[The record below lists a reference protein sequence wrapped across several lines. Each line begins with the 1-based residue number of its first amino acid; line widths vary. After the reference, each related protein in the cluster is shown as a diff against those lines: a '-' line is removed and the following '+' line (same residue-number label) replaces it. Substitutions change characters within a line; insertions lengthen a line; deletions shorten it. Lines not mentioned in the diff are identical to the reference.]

1 MFRRLSGIAVC
12 LLLVLSLGMTVR
24 AETAASS
31 IQNFCTVT
39 ADGDCR
45 VSLTVTINLETPL
58 ETLTF
63 PLPLEAENIT
73 RDGSG
78 VNTRKTEVATEVDI
92 TNVVRGLTGQVTMRF
107 DYTVPDVVTMV
118 ESETEPGTYV
128 PTLELPLLC
137 GFSYPVETMVFDVQ
151 FPSGAIITN
160 PIFTSIYHQD
170 GIESSLIFSRKDNT
184 ISGSLARSL
193 KDFET
198 LTMTMPVAAEAFP
211 SVGIFMRT
219 GNPEVIPMTVL
230 AVLALVYW
238 LVFLRGMPLLRSR
251 RMIPPEGITAG
262 ELGSRLTFAGAD
274 LTMMVFSWAQLGYI
288 LIHLDDNGRVMLHK
302 RMDMGNERSS
312 FEVKTFQSLFGKH
325 RVVDGTGFQYAR
337 LCRKVAQKVPGQRS
351 MCKKGSG
358 NRKIFRFLAA
368 AIHFF
373 CGICLAMNLTGML
386 MLQILL
392 AIVLSIGGAISGWA
406 IQGGISR
413 LHLRFKLPL
422 LVSLGLSVLW
432 ILLGVLAG
440 QLVIGLL
447 SVLSQ
452 LLAGLA
458 LAYGGRRSDLGRQN
472 ASQILGLRQ
481 YFRKADPEQIKQLC
495 HNDPEYFFSL
505 APFAMAL
512 GVEKAFAK
520 RFGRHK
526 LPPCPYFVCGVHGR
540 MDALDHARF
549 MAEAAQ
555 ILDERQRRMA
565 WEKYAVIRFR

>member
-1 MFRRLSGIAVC
+1 MFRRLSGAFLC
-12 LLLVLSLGMTVR
+12 LLLVFTLALTVR
-24 AETAASS
+24 AETAASN
-31 IQNFCTVT
+31 IQNFCTVNSE
-39 ADGDCR
+39 GDCL
-45 VSLTVTINLETPL
+45 VSLTVTINLDVPL
-58 ETLTF
+58 ESLTF
-63 PLPLEAENIT
+63 PVPKNATNIT
-73 RDGSG
+73 LNGDR
-78 VNTRKTEVATEVDI
+78 VNTREYDKFIEVDI
-92 TNVVRGLTGQVTMRF
+92 SNAIRGKGNPVILNF
-107 DYTVPDVVTMV
+107 SYTVTDVVTVV

-128 PTLELPLLC
+128 HMLELPLLC

-151 FPSGAIITN
+151 LPPGSIITN
-160 PIFTSIYHQD
+160 PIFTSIYHQE
-170 GIESSLIFSRKDNT
+170 GIESSLIFSRKENT

-193 KDFET
+193 KDSET
-198 LTMTMPVAAEAFP
+198 LTMKMAVAPEAFP
-211 SVGIFMRT
+211 SVRNFLRT
-219 GNPEVIPMTVL
+219 DNPESYVMIVL

-238 LVFLRGMPLLRSR
+238 LIFLRGAPLLRSR
-251 RMIPPEGITAG
+251 RSIPPEGVTAG

-337 LCRKVAQKVPGQRS
+337 LCRKVAGKVPGQRS
-351 MCKKGSG
+351 MSKKGSG

-368 AIHFF
+368 GIHFF
-373 CGICLAMNLTGML
+373 CGICLAMNFTGTPV
-386 MLQILL
+386 LQVLL
-392 AIVLSIGGAISGWA
+392 AVVLSVGGAVSGWL
-406 IQGGISR
+406 IQSGMYR

-422 LVSLGLSVLW
+422 LASLGLSLVW
-432 ILLGVLAG
+432 ILLGVWAG
-440 QLVIGLL
+440 QWLIGLL

-452 LLAGLA
+452 LFAGLA

-505 APFAMAL
+505 VPFAMAL

-526 LPPCPYFVCGVHGR
+526 LPPCPYFICGVHSR
-540 MDALDHARF
+540 MEAIDHARF

>member
-1 MFRRLSGIAVC
+1 MFRRLFGIAVC
-12 LLLVLSLGMTVR
+12 LLLVFNLVLTVR
-24 AETAASS
+24 AETAASN

-92 TNVVRGLTGQVTMRF
+92 TKAVRGLTGQVTMRF
-107 DYTVPDVVTMV
+107 DYTIPGVVSMV

-151 FPSGAIITN
+151 FPTGAIITN

-211 SVGIFMRT
+211 SVGIFLRT

-238 LVFLRGMPLLRSR
+238 LVFLRGAPLLRSR

-312 FEVKTFQSLFGKH
+312 FEVKIFQSLFGKH

-351 MCKKGSG
+351 MSKKGSG
-358 NRKIFRFLAA
+358 NRKIFRYLAA
-368 AIHFF
+368 SIHFF

-386 MLQILL
+386 VLQVLL
-392 AIVLSIGGAISGWA
+392 AIVLSVGGALSGWV
-406 IQGGISR
+406 IQGGMSR

-422 LVSLGLSVLW
+422 LLSLGLSILW

-440 QLVIGLL
+440 QWLIGTL

-452 LLAGLA
+452 LLAGFA
-458 LAYGGRRSDLGRQN
+458 LAYGGRRRPGQN
-472 ASQILGLRQ
+472 L
-481 YFRKADPEQIKQLC
+481 PEAGSE
-495 HNDPEYFFSL
+495 H
-505 APFAMAL
+505 
-512 GVEKAFAK
+512 
-520 RFGRHK
+520 
-526 LPPCPYFVCGVHGR
+526 
-540 MDALDHARF
+540 
-549 MAEAAQ
+549 
-555 ILDERQRRMA
+555 
-565 WEKYAVIRFR
+565 

>member
-1 MFRRLSGIAVC
+1 MFRRLSGALLC
-12 LLLVLSLGMTVR
+12 LLLIFSLALTVR
-24 AETAASS
+24 AETAASN
-31 IQNFCTVT
+31 IQNFCTVNSE
-39 ADGDCR
+39 GDCL
-45 VSLTVTINLETPL
+45 VSLTVTINLDVPL

-63 PLPLEAENIT
+63 PVPKNATNIT
-73 RDGSG
+73 VNGDR
-78 VNTRKTEVATEVDI
+78 VNTREYDQFIEVDI
-92 TNVVRGLTGQVTMRF
+92 SNAIRGKGNPVILNF
-107 DYTVPDVVTMV
+107 SYTVTDVVTVV

-128 PTLELPLLC
+128 HMLELPLLC

-151 FPSGAIITN
+151 LPPGSIITN
-160 PIFTSIYHQD
+160 PVFTSIYHQE
-170 GIESSLIFSRKDNT
+170 GIESSLIFSRKENT

-193 KDFET
+193 KDSET
-198 LTMTMPVAAEAFP
+198 LTMKMAVAPEAFP
-211 SVGIFMRT
+211 SVRNFLRT
-219 GNPEVIPMTVL
+219 DNPESYVMIVL

-238 LVFLRGMPLLRSR
+238 LVFLRGAPLLRSR
-251 RMIPPEGITAG
+251 RNIPPEGITAG
-262 ELGSRLTFAGAD
+262 ELGSRLTFTGAD
-274 LTMMVFSWAQLGYI
+274 LTMMVFSWAQLGY
-288 LIHLDDNGRVMLHK
+288 LVIHLDDNGRVMLHK

-337 LCRKVAQKVPGQRS
+337 LCRKVAGKVPGQRS
-351 MCKKGSG
+351 MSKKGSG
-358 NRKIFRFLAA
+358 NRKIFRFLTAG
-368 AIHFF
+368 IHFF
-373 CGICLAMNLTGML
+373 CGICLAMNFTGTPV
-386 MLQILL
+386 LQVLL
-392 AIVLSIGGAISGWA
+392 AVVLSLGGAVSGWV
-406 IQGGISR
+406 IQSGMNR

-422 LVSLGLSVLW
+422 LASLGLSLVW
-432 ILLGVLAG
+432 ILLGVWAG
-440 QLVIGLL
+440 QWLIALL

-452 LLAGLA
+452 LFAGLA

-481 YFRKADPEQIKQLC
+481 YLRKADPEQIKQLC
-495 HNDPEYFFSL
+495 HRDPEYFFSL

-540 MDALDHARF
+540 MEAIDHARF